1 MGRND
6 NNNRGGSQSGRGRGG
21 GGKNKKGGG
30 SKTTASNTPKKPT
43 QLKECVFK
51 IGSAKKSNECEVNI
65 KWLNEYLVRNLVGDI
80 EYISMYLK
88 DESDDQG
95 KPKFDL
101 DALAPDDNEAYANLE
116 KPADPEKGL
125 TSTQEAINQLQPLQ
139 KQKHVLMGCGGW
151 IFLSMCFDMS
161 HVL

>member
-65 KWLNEYLVRNLVGDI
+65 KWLNEYLVRNLVV
-80 EYISMYLK
+80 L
-88 DESDDQG
+88 DELS
-95 KPKFDL
+95 F
-101 DALAPDDNEAYANLE
+101 
-116 KPADPEKGL
+116 
-125 TSTQEAINQLQPLQ
+125 INT
-139 KQKHVLMGCGGW
+139 KAT
-151 IFLSMCFDMS
+151 
-161 HVL
+161 